1 MTTGFAIVDFH
12 VVLISCNLSCR
23 LFNLSSIMV
32 QYLSKVSLNFHQH
45 NIKLD
50 DTIIS
55 THVRFKKTLGNLFQ
69 YLTQPKYV

>member
-1 MTTGFAIVDFH
+1 
-12 VVLISCNLSCR
+12 
-23 LFNLSSIMV
+23 MV

-45 NIKLD
+45 NITLD

-55 THVRFKKTLGNLFQ
+55 THVRLKKTLGNLFQ

>member
-55 THVRFKKTLGNLFQ
+55 IHTFMIQKETVVYFHI
-69 YLTQPKYV
+69 